1 MLQLLSHWR
10 SSFPLIEIW
19 FRSRLAG
26 KQRPIDQIRARWG
39 RECSKDPWLST
50 KLFDLTRNAAA
61 DSVDDRTWIDLE
73 FERLFS
79 SVDSTLTGLGSQCLY
94 HKLRTYR
101 DDLGELEKDYTAY
114 QVLRR
119 DTQLREQLQL
129 SLWSLRSDSDVLI
142 CESLF
147 GELPPNPRST
157 RLVLSMSGASLLV
170 LAAT

>member
-1 MLQLLSHWR
+1 MSILVLPHWQIRFRLLQT
-10 SSFPLIEIW
+10 W
-19 FRSRLAG
+19 FRFKLARRN
-26 KQRPIDQIRARWG
+26 RPIDQIRANWG
-39 RECSKDPWLST
+39 QEGSKDPWLST

-79 SVDSTLTGLGSQCLY
+79 SLDSTLTGLGSQCLY

-119 DTQLREQLQL
+119 DTALREQLQL
-129 SLWSLRSDSDVLI
+129 SLWSLRSDS
-142 CESLF
+142 
-147 GELPPNPRST
+147 
-157 RLVLSMSGASLLV
+157 
-170 LAAT
+170 